1 MTIIVIGVIA
11 FVVAGLALYGL
22 VDSVLGG
29 PRRAL
34 ARELA
39 NRQLAMRQLERD
51 VVRHEVFATSTM
63 AQAQEE
69 IRRRLTQGR

>member
-1 MTIIVIGVIA
+1 MTIILGLIA
-11 FVVAGLALYGL
+11 FIVAGLALYGL
-22 VDSVLGG
+22 VDSVRGG

-39 NRQLAMRQLERD
+39 HRQLAMRQLERD
-51 VVRHEVFATSTM
+51 VVRHEVFAMSTM

-69 IRRRLTQGR
+69 IRRRLIQGR